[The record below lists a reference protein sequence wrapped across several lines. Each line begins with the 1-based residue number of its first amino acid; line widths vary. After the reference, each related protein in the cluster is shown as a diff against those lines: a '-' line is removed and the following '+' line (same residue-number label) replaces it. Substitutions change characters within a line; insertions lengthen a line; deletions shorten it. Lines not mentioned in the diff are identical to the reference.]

1 LNLEIRSDNKPVQN
15 PTVLSRPTFDDSIL
29 LVNGDTGA
37 SLALN
42 RCGKMIWN
50 LIDGKRTE
58 AEIIAQVCKNFQ
70 NVPDTVNDD
79 VISLITTLK
88 EEGFI
93 GYEMNMD
100 SLKKKERVDLP

>member
-1 LNLEIRSDNKPVQN
+1 M
-15 PTVLSRPTFDDSIL
+15 LSRPTFDDNIL

-70 NVPDTVNDD
+70 NVPDTVSDD
-79 VISLITTLK
+79 VTTLISTLK

-93 GYEMNMD
+93 GYEMSTD
-100 SLKKKERVDLP
+100 SLKK